1 MCRRENTDSQLMNKN
16 RFARQILMFGE
27 EGQKKIERQKV
38 GIVGL
43 GGVGSQ
49 VAQALTLPGVRQFGL
64 IDDDRI
70 DETNLNR
77 VAGAFPPDV
86 GRLKVN
92 VAQDHILRI
101 NPQADVVTFPQNLRT
116 REAIGFLTGCSAI
129 FGCVDH
135 DGPRL
140 VLTELAAAYNIPL
153 IDIATEIF
161 PDAEGQPFDFGGRV
175 IIARPGDYCLFCAD
189 QLDREIA
196 KEELEAPEIQVAR
209 RKHGYGLGKDVP
221 APAVFSLNGSVVNP
235 AVIEF
240 LLMVTGIR
248 EPARRLTYKGMRGV
262 MTNSEDK
269 RKTDCYTCGYVR
281 GQRDKANIWQYL
293 LREQTIQSFTA

>member
-1 MCRRENTDSQLMNKN
+1 MNRN

-27 EGQKKIERQKV
+27 EGQKRIEAQHV

-49 VAQALTLPGVRQFGL
+49 VAQALALPGVRRFGL

-77 VAGAFPPDV
+77 VAGAFPTDV
-86 GRLKVN
+86 GRLKVE
-92 VAQDHILRI
+92 VARDHILKI
-101 NPQADVVTFPQNLRT
+101 NPEADVQVFPQNLRT
-116 REAIGFLTGCSAI
+116 REAMEFLTGCSTI

-135 DGPRL
+135 DGARL
-140 VLTELAAAYNIPL
+140 VLTELAAAYRVPL

-161 PDAEGQPFDFGGRV
+161 PEAEGQAFDFGGRV
-175 IIARPGDYCLFCAD
+175 VIARPGDYCLSCAD
-189 QLDREIA
+189 QLDRELA
-196 KEELEAPEIQVAR
+196 KEELETPEIRAAR

-235 AVIEF
+235 AVMEF
-240 LLMVTGIR
+240 LLMVTGLR

-262 MTNSEDK
+262 MTNSADE
-269 RKTDCYTCGYVR
+269 RKPDCYTCCYLC

-293 LREQTIQSFTA
+293 LPERGVESFAAGSRGE

>member
-1 MCRRENTDSQLMNKN
+1 MNRN

-27 EGQKKIERQKV
+27 EGQKQIEAQQI

-49 VAQALTLPGVRQFGL
+49 VAQALAFPGVPRFGL

-77 VAGAFPPDV
+77 VAGACPTDV
-86 GRLKVN
+86 GRLKVE
-92 VAQDHILRI
+92 VARDHILKI
-101 NPQADVVTFPQNLRT
+101 NPGAEVQVFPQNLRT
-116 REAIGFLTGCSAI
+116 REAMEFLTGCSTI

-140 VLTELAAAYNIPL
+140 VLTELAAAYRVPL

-161 PDAEGQPFDFGGRV
+161 PETQGQPFDFGGRAV
-175 IIARPGDYCLFCAD
+175 IARPGDYCLFCAG
-189 QLDREIA
+189 QLDRQLA
-196 KEELEAPEIQVAR
+196 KEELETPEIRAAR
-209 RKHGYGLGKDVP
+209 RKHGYGLGQDVP

-235 AVIEF
+235 AVMEF

-248 EPARRLTYKGMRGV
+248 EPARKLTYKGMRGV

-269 RKTDCYTCGYVR
+269 RKPDCYTCSYLCGR
-281 GQRDKANIWQYL
+281 REGANIWRYL
-293 LREQTIQSFTA
+293 LPEREVGSFAA